1 MGAVQMTHGRK
12 VGVRMKIPKLIES
25 MNWVFDIGSRHAKPG
40 PLKCTEVSMQVEPKT
55 PEFYTPITARL
66 QLKMRTLVN
75 EGVTPKEFTE
85 IPIQL
90 RRSLLREVYGEVV
103 EELRDLEY
111 EAYQHDVLFNSDLS
125 ERLGKMITILE
136 TGEA

>member
-1 MGAVQMTHGRK
+1 MTHGRK

-25 MNWVFDIGSRHAKPG
+25 MNWAFDIGSRNAKPS
-40 PLKCTEVSMQVEPKT
+40 PLKFTEVLMQVEPKT
-55 PEFYTPITARL
+55 PECYTPITARL
-66 QLKMRTLVN
+66 QLKMRTIVDETVN
-75 EGVTPKEFTE
+75 PKAFTE